1 MNGNLYTDHT
11 GVRTFSGVIDETKK
25 GDLVLIDDFDEAT
38 IINSNV
44 PVGIDMLLIRNME
57 AYLDIPFT
65 HVKARRMR

>member
-38 IINSNV
+38 IK
-44 PVGIDMLLIRNME
+44 LI
-57 AYLDIPFT
+57 L
-65 HVKARRMR
+65 